1 MKKIVMAIVLFT
13 MMIPV
18 KSFAGI
24 TDSFW
29 FEPGLLCAAGGIG
42 GYVAAP
48 KGSEAQT
55 AVIGCVVGGLIGY
68 LLNDHYKE
76 KFTRSQ
82 QAEID
87 DLNRVIKEIQAQ
99 QAQKILN
106 GEDETVGLRVKQI
119 VPGQRLP
126 DGSVTAPTI
135 REKLILP
142 GEGTRIGE

>member
-1 MKKIVMAIVLFT
+1 MKKLVMLFVLFT
-13 MMIPV
+13 MLVPV

-29 FEPGLLCAAGGIG
+29 FEPGLLCVVGGGG
-42 GYVAAP
+42 GYLAAP
-48 KGSEAQT
+48 KGSEVQT
-55 AVIGCVVGGLIGY
+55 AVIGCVVGGVIGY
-68 LLNDHYKE
+68 LLNDHYKA
-76 KFTRSQ
+76 KFTRSS

-87 DLNRVIKEIQAQ
+87 DLNRVIKEVQAQ
-99 QAQKILN
+99 QAQKVLN

>member
-1 MKKIVMAIVLFT
+1 MAFVLFAS
-13 MMIPV
+13 MVPV
-18 KSFAGI
+18 KSYAGV

-29 FEPGLLCAAGGIG
+29 FEPTLLCAVGAAGG
-42 GYVAAP
+42 YASAP
-48 KGSEAQT
+48 KGSEGQT
-55 AVIGCVVGGLIGY
+55 AAIGCVVGGLIGY

-82 QAEID
+82 QSEID
-87 DLNRVIKEIQAQ
+87 DLNRVIREIQAQ

-106 GEDETVGLRVKQI
+106 GEDETVGLRIKQI